1 MDFII
6 ITGMSGAGKSRAVD
20 ALEDIG
26 FFCVDNI
33 PPKLIRTFAQ
43 LILQSQEKRDKVAVV
58 TDIRAGNFFDDFL
71 ESLDELKAMG
81 CDYKLLFI
89 EASNEIIRRRYKE
102 TRRKHPL
109 SDQAKGSI
117 DDAINAERA
126 ILAPARQRADY
137 IVDSSQYTTT
147 QFRERIAGMFLED
160 SARIMQIH
168 CVSFGFKYGIPNE
181 SDLVFDVRCLPNPFY
196 VDELKGHTGL
206 EAPVRDFVMKWPQAQ
221 GLVPKLMSL
230 VDYLVPLYRNEGK
243 SQLVIAVGC
252 TGGRHRSVVFAELLS
267 EHFAQQ
273 GLRVSIQHRDIKN
286 SLGPAVFYTFLF
298 DLWRGIGNASMS
310 FSSQVK
316 AELASVENTPCC
328 MHAQTYGLLLFS
340 RAFSFAEIS
349 MQTDTEQIARMY
361 HGGIQREA
369 GVEASLTQSA
379 SGKFKVYVRT
389 AAQRQQVMAAFGH
402 EKGELALRLN
412 RANLTGDCCMAAL
425 LRGAFLACGTL
436 TDPEKDYHLEF
447 VVPYRYISRDLAKL
461 LNELSLAPKQ
471 LERKGSHVVYCKDSG
486 QIEEILT
493 LMGAQN
499 AALEL
504 MGIKM
509 YKDMRN
515 NINRKT
521 NFETA
526 NISRTANAA
535 AEQVY
540 AIEAILEHAGVES
553 LPEELKEIALL
564 RLENPEMSLRELGE
578 ALSEPISR
586 SGVNHRLRRL
596 VSIAQ
601 ETAPGLF
608 EQKKTEKDG

>member
-109 SDQAKGSI
+109 SDKAKGSI

-168 CVSFGFKYGIPNE
+168 CVSFGFTASGYQKIGCVRLRLLFIP
-181 SDLVFDVRCLPNPFY
+181 F
-196 VDELKGHTGL
+196 
-206 EAPVRDFVMKWPQAQ
+206 
-221 GLVPKLMSL
+221 
-230 VDYLVPLYRNEGK
+230 
-243 SQLVIAVGC
+243 
-252 TGGRHRSVVFAELLS
+252 
-267 EHFAQQ
+267 
-273 GLRVSIQHRDIKN
+273 
-286 SLGPAVFYTFLF
+286 FLF
-298 DLWRGIGNASMS
+298 DLWRGIGSASMS

-316 AELASVENTPCC
+316 AELAAVENTPCC

-340 RAFSFAEIS
+340 RAFSFVEMS

-361 HGGIQREA
+361 REGIQREA
-369 GVEASLTQSA
+369 GVEANLTQSS
-379 SGKFKVYVRT
+379 SGKFKVSVRT
-389 AAQRQQVMAAFGH
+389 ASQRQQVMAAFGH

-412 RANLTGDCCMAAL
+412 RANLAGDCCMAAL

-461 LNELSLAPKQ
+461 LHEWNLAPKQ
-471 LERKGSHVVYCKDSG
+471 LERKGSHVVYCKDSER
-486 QIEEILT
+486 IEEILT

-515 NINRKT
+515 NINRKI

-540 AIEAILEHAGVES
+540 AIETILEHAGLES

-608 EQKKTEKDG
+608 EQKKTQKDG